1 MFYKQSNLRGLKR
14 NQFEGLNVARKKL
27 HESMWKIMK
36 SVSEYFN
43 EAKYE
48 QKIYEAYIS
57 PYTTGHI
64 FKKLT

>member
-1 MFYKQSNLRGLKR
+1 
-14 NQFEGLNVARKKL
+14 
-27 HESMWKIMK
+27 MWKIMK

-48 QKIYEAYIS
+48 QKKYEAYIS

-64 FKKLT
+64 FKN